1 MGVSMKKIFFV
12 LALVFCVT
20 FLFADDIVFESGN
33 IKIISH
39 EYSGSVSLYAKS
51 KKSGKYVSLIDNS
64 NYSVSSGFYLQIDE
78 VSRKLERTYDIDVAT
93 EIVEDGVLIS
103 YQVKNKALVDV
114 LFTPFASTNSKQNDC
129 IKVEISV
136 TNLSDYD
143 EDFALKAVFDTLLGE
158 ASKKHFYTATQNPI
172 TSEQFIESI
181 KKQKYVASSNGYNSV
196 GFLFSGANIS
206 EPESVILGNRDV
218 LLQKAWNP
226 QIVSGRSFDS
236 ISSMNNSALAVLWRS
251 FELSSLNKSSIVFYI
266 STSTDKKAFPL
277 EKSFP
282 NDVLAFD
289 VVQEEDSVTYT
300 DSYGMN
306 YTVGVHKSEQ
316 LDPEYIADLLNR
328 IHNLEINADGS
339 NRDEIK
345 KLNAEL
351 DAIMQKIQRLKTE
364 TDANN

>member
-1 MGVSMKKIFFV
+1 MKKSFFV

-33 IKIISH
+33 LKIISH
-39 EYSGSVSLYAKS
+39 EYSGSLSLYAKS
-51 KKSGKYVSLIDNS
+51 KKSGKFVSLIDNS
-64 NYSVSSGFYLQIDE
+64 NYSVSSGFYLQIDD
-78 VSRKLERTYDIDVAT
+78 VYRKLERTYDIEVAT
-93 EIVEDGVLIS
+93 ETVENGVLIS
-103 YQVKNKALVDV
+103 YQIKNKALVDV
-114 LFTPFASTNSKQNDC
+114 LLTPFTSANAKQDDC
-129 IKVEISV
+129 IKVEVSV
-136 TNLSDYD
+136 TNLSDY
-143 EDFALKAVFDTLLGE
+143 ESEFALKAVFDTLLGE
-158 ASKKHFYTATQNPI
+158 ASKNHFYTAIQNPI
-172 TSEQFIESI
+172 TSEQYVESLI
-181 KKQKYVASSNGYNSV
+181 KQKYIASSNGYDTV
-196 GFLFSGANIS
+196 GFLLSGTNIS

-218 LLQKAWNP
+218 LLQKSWQP

-236 ISSMNNSALAVLWRS
+236 ISSMNNSAVAFLWRS

-282 NDVLAFD
+282 SDVLTVEVA
-289 VVQEEDSVTYT
+289 QEEDSVTYT
-300 DSYGMN
+300 DSYGVN